1 MVLAIDTD
9 INYYHHYYTDIAVDP
24 TTRLACFMHVTQ
36 TIAVSSIIYQH
47 SVPVSKQCR
56 WFYWIS
62 SRGLER
68 MSMDGNNR
76 TIVIN
81 RTHTN
86 SHYDDAIL
94 SFVLDYQTQ
103 TIYWVSYDLDD
114 DNMIIKCSNV
124 DGTNQQTILHHQ
136 MYHYYY
142 YEIFYTPPGLTIHKE
157 TLYLSFPW
165 MREVYTLGT
174 NGGKFTTFIDESV
187 LCRVKYQ
194 LKVIKQP
201 AGKLNRA

>member
-1 MVLAIDTD
+1 
-9 INYYHHYYTDIAVDP
+9 
-24 TTRLACFMHVTQ
+24 
-36 TIAVSSIIYQH
+36 
-47 SVPVSKQCR
+47 
-56 WFYWIS
+56 
-62 SRGLER
+62 

-81 RTHTN
+81 RTHPN

-103 TIYWVSYDLDD
+103 MIYWVSYDLDD
-114 DNMIIKCSNV
+114 YNIIIKHSNV

-136 MYHYYY
+136 MYHS
-142 YEIFYTPPGLTIHKE
+142 PSGLTIHKE

-165 MREVYTLGT
+165 MKEIYTLGT
-174 NGGKFTTFIDESV
+174 NGGNFITFIDESV

-194 LKVIKQP
+194 LKVVKQP
-201 AGKLNRA
+201 AGKLNSTQ

>member
-1 MVLAIDTD
+1 
-9 INYYHHYYTDIAVDP
+9 
-24 TTRLACFMHVTQ
+24 
-36 TIAVSSIIYQH
+36 
-47 SVPVSKQCR
+47 
-56 WFYWIS
+56 
-62 SRGLER
+62 

-81 RTHTN
+81 RTHPN

-103 TIYWVSYDLDD
+103 TIYWVFYDLDD